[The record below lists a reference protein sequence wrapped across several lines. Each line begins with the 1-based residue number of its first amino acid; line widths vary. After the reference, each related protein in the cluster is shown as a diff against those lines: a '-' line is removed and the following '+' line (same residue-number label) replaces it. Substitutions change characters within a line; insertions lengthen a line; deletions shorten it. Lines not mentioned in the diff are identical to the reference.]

1 MSNHAATLSDRVLLS
16 VSGPDKESFLDG
28 LVSNSL
34 TPLSTGKAVFTCL
47 LTPQGKVLHDFLIY
61 PFEDDFLLDVAAAD
75 APVLAK
81 KLGFYKLRADVE
93 ISTTD
98 MTVSAVWGDVADLP
112 STPFMFRDPRL
123 DALGLRVIG
132 PLPEILTPRLVEAD
146 MYTHH
151 RILNGVPQGPAE
163 IDSSSAFPLEYRLDK
178 LNGIDF
184 HKGCFIGQ
192 EVTSRA
198 YRKGSL
204 RKALFVVAFD
214 GAVAAGDPVL
224 DGERTVGEVRAV
236 SGTQGLALL
245 RLDRLDAKLT
255 TQQAEVTLKD

>member
-1 MSNHAATLSDRVLLS
+1 
-16 VSGPDKESFLDG
+16 
-28 LVSNSL
+28 
-34 TPLSTGKAVFTCL
+34 
-47 LTPQGKVLHDFLIY
+47 
-61 PFEDDFLLDVAAAD
+61 
-75 APVLAK
+75 
-81 KLGFYKLRADVE
+81 
-93 ISTTD
+93 
-98 MTVSAVWGDVADLP
+98 
-112 STPFMFRDPRL
+112 
-123 DALGLRVIG
+123 
-132 PLPEILTPRLVEAD
+132 